1 MKTVLIIN
9 AFCSRKVFESV
20 ERLWQDLGYKILD
33 QNFNE
38 LLKYLM
44 PSKMVND
51 NECTFLTLKIPRLAN
66 WQEFARLTQGNI
78 LAPVFPPAFW
88 TKNGGFNH
96 SDDM

>member
-51 NECTFLTLKIPRLAN
+51 NECTFLRTKFIIRETFSK
-66 WQEFARLTQGNI
+66 EFLFSNFLLSQK
-78 LAPVFPPAFW
+78 
-88 TKNGGFNH
+88 TKNHF
-96 SDDM
+96 